1 MPYLYTV
8 GMSRSAKKVTVNL
21 PSDVLEKAQKI
32 TGRGITPTIIEGL
45 RELERRGQRSAL
57 RQLRGKVRFQL
68 DLDQTRQ

>member
-1 MPYLYTV
+1 
-8 GMSRSAKKVTVNL
+8 MSRPAKKVTVNL
-21 PSDVLEKAQKI
+21 PADVLEKAQKT